1 MIFEEKFFP
10 IETYNL
16 GIDSG
21 FRDKNK
27 YPNSYD
33 YVVIFDNIFKNVVS
47 VQLVFAVYENS
58 GTDKYV
64 NLHIDELS
72 PNLISNSQYISGSFC
87 QLPTLQAK
95 NVYDTS
101 MYKCIKTF
109 EKPLSKLSRM
119 TIRFINSNGDIY
131 PMRDHF
137 LKFEIQCLKFSGK
150 VKEWKNNELFTQS
163 VSMYEPSAASK
174 QVSKPSTS
182 YLNVPEKYDLEIL
195 KTAFKSACEQLRA
208 QAYPKAVYNIKYNE
222 LKDEFRKYAQ
232 MGNLVTP

>member
-16 GIDSG
+16 GIDSSY
-21 FRDKNK
+21 RDKTK
-27 YPNSYD
+27 YPNSHD
-33 YVVIFDNIFKNVVS
+33 YVITFDNIFKNIIS
-47 VQLVFAVYENS
+47 VQLVFAVYETS
-58 GTDKYV
+58 GIEKYV
-64 NLHIDELS
+64 NLYIDELS

-95 NVYDTS
+95 NIYDTS

-119 TIRFINSNGDIY
+119 TIRFINTNGEIY
-131 PMRDHF
+131 PIRDHF

-150 VKEWKNNELFTQS
+150 VKEWKNNEVFTQS
-163 VSMYEPSAASK
+163 VSMYEPSSVASNK
-174 QVSKPSTS
+174 S
-182 YLNVPEKYDLEIL
+182 YLNIPEKYDLEIL

-208 QAYPKAVYNIKYNE
+208 QAYPKEVYNIKYNE

-232 MGNLVTP
+232 KGKLVTS